1 MKKYFFLFFIYFF
14 SICSFSDEE
23 VTKYV
28 NQQHEQIFSYLSNNQ
43 SLLES
48 DRESFLEQ
56 FELRFSK
63 LIPPNEISK
72 RVMGKKLFLAAST
85 DQILVFNKKFKNTL
99 LDSYSGA
106 LSNIEASNITLE
118 SHFHPNERKDLAVVQ
133 LNASFSGRTF
143 KLIYKMKKIQINES
157 KQWRVVGIVL
167 DGIDIV
173 SLYRKQFASLV
184 KNNNNDLS
192 KAIDS
197 WDIEEDSLNLDD

>member
-28 NQQHEQIFSYLSNNQ
+28 NQQHEEIFSYLSNNQ

-85 DQILVFNKKFKNTL
+85 DQILDFNKKFKNTL

-143 KLIYKMKKIQINES
+143 KLIY
-157 KQWRVVGIVL
+157 
-167 DGIDIV
+167 
-173 SLYRKQFASLV
+173 
-184 KNNNNDLS
+184 
-192 KAIDS
+192 
-197 WDIEEDSLNLDD
+197 

>member
-28 NQQHEQIFSYLSNNQ
+28 NQQHEEIFSYLSNNQ

-85 DQILVFNKKFKNTL
+85 VQFLDFNKKFKIH
-99 LDSYSGA
+99 Y
-106 LSNIEASNITLE
+106 
-118 SHFHPNERKDLAVVQ
+118 
-133 LNASFSGRTF
+133 
-143 KLIYKMKKIQINES
+143 
-157 KQWRVVGIVL
+157 
-167 DGIDIV
+167 
-173 SLYRKQFASLV
+173 
-184 KNNNNDLS
+184 
-192 KAIDS
+192 
-197 WDIEEDSLNLDD
+197 